1 MGDHVLYTIGSSNR
15 SEDEFITMLTQR
27 GITRVVDVRVTTG
40 SRTLHFDECRF
51 GNLSVMLT
59 RHGIV
64 YDDSLQMDLSGCRL
78 GRVTMSAYRRYTGTD
93 DFDAG
98 LMSLRITVRANTTG
112 HTAIMCC
119 ERDPKQCHRRII
131 GEVVTRTGWTV
142 IHL

>member
-64 YDDSLQMDLSGCRL
+64 PEH
-78 GRVTMSAYRRYTGTD
+78 YR
-93 DFDAG
+93 
-98 LMSLRITVRANTTG
+98 
-112 HTAIMCC
+112 H
-119 ERDPKQCHRRII
+119 
-131 GEVVTRTGWTV
+131 
-142 IHL
+142 